1 MKIVAHIL
9 LIYFSIGA
17 CIPNSD
23 FSQLLKVNDMM
34 AHFDLHQK
42 EAQANGETISFSDFL
57 YIHFLNEN
65 NNHQHDENDSHENLP
80 FQNITTSINFYL
92 ATNHSGHFLPQ
103 SHSEAI
109 LPFYNL
115 LPQQGVVLDLF
126 RPPSIT

>member
-42 EAQANGETISFSDFL
+42 EAQAIGKTVSFTNFL

-65 NNHQHDENDSHENLP
+65 HQHDENESHENLP
-80 FQNITTSINFYL
+80 FQNITTSVNFYL
-92 ATNHSGHFLPQ
+92 ATSHPTLFLPK
-103 SHSEAI
+103 SHSEAV
-109 LPFYNL
+109 LPLYNL
-115 LPQQGVVLDLF
+115 LPQQSVVFDIF
-126 RPPSIT
+126 HPPSIA